1 MHHLIKRIL
10 DVCITINIF
19 QKSYTLTKLQRI
31 EKFTIMYRDVN
42 TPLSIFF
49 FFPKKAA
56 TLIKDIRDLNV
67 SK

>member
-1 MHHLIKRIL
+1 MHHLIKIIL
-10 DVCITINIF
+10 DVHITINIF

-31 EKFTIMYRDVN
+31 EKFTIMYRDAN
-42 TPLSIFF
+42 TLLSVIFLF
-49 FFPKKAA
+49 SKKAA